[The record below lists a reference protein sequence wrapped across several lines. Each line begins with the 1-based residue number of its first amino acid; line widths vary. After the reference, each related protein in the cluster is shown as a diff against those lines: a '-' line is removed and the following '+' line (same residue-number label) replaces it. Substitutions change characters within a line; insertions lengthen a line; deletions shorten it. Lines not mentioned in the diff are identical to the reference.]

1 MSRRVNS
8 AARFLTP
15 VKFRV
20 IFIYVYLAP
29 ILFLLILK
37 IKLTIIAVLILT
49 LAILGLIILYYPY
62 VIFNLLCR
70 SIFFYFYYKIVK
82 NPILYYTFYNLGEL
96 NIFNIILLLIII
108 MISTF
113 IGNKLFNLLKKVVL
127 NLYNTTFNNNSI
139 NNTILQANIPSGMLV
154 LLCAS
159 TNTSESSKF
168 HARRALSL
176 KREENLLATVV
187 QKLDKEQP
195 RPGGCSRWAGFQEYI
210 GDLKVDRITSER

>member
-1 MSRRVNS
+1 
-8 AARFLTP
+8 
-15 VKFRV
+15 
-20 IFIYVYLAP
+20 
-29 ILFLLILK
+29 
-37 IKLTIIAVLILT
+37 
-49 LAILGLIILYYPY
+49 
-62 VIFNLLCR
+62 
-70 SIFFYFYYKIVK
+70 
-82 NPILYYTFYNLGEL
+82 
-96 NIFNIILLLIII
+96 

-210 GDLKVDRITSER
+210 GDLKVDRITSERWAFRLYYRDVVMKEIFSDTNSVSSAVSSVVSSLL